1 MPGEGGA
8 QWFWFALFYFASIKI
23 TTVPGYR
30 VVWSFGVLEYWS
42 DSIVDLGLWIA
53 ELYKEY
59 DPILINPIRNL
70 KSAI

>member
-1 MPGEGGA
+1 MGFKLNNYIG
-8 QWFWFALFYFASIKI
+8 FLDY
-23 TTVPGYR
+23 
-30 VVWSFGVLEYWS
+30 LEYWS

-70 KSAI
+70 KSEI